1 MKLISR
7 VLQLANGGLSY
18 RFQAPI
24 IRTLSTNSFFSAT
37 RDTQKSSTFESD
49 EDFQRRILGGPEND
63 SNPLFRK
70 LDRIDKAHERYG
82 YGSRFNPGNRSE
94 ALDGWDESVNT
105 LSDGMDWKL
114 TNAATSFTI
123 EDEEVNQDD
132 YSFRPD
138 MDIKPGMVLDTKDLD
153 LRKPAVPR
161 PPRRPEFETTTE
173 EVLQKADF
181 RNVRF
186 LANFITEAGIIIKRS
201 KTGISAKAQR
211 KIAREIKTAR
221 AFGLLPFTTMGTKQF
236 IFGKTMEDC
245 DEDFQYETYYSHDF
259 VDENPREG
267 PIKS

>member
-1 MKLISR
+1 MIR
-7 VLQLANGGLSY
+7 FFVLSCINCVFILN
-18 RFQAPI
+18 
-24 IRTLSTNSFFSAT
+24 TAT

-138 MDIKPGMVLDTKDLD
+138 MDIKPGMVLDTK
-153 LRKPAVPR
+153 V
-161 PPRRPEFETTTE
+161 
-173 EVLQKADF
+173 
-181 RNVRF
+181 
-186 LANFITEAGIIIKRS
+186 
-201 KTGISAKAQR
+201 
-211 KIAREIKTAR
+211 
-221 AFGLLPFTTMGTKQF
+221 
-236 IFGKTMEDC
+236 
-245 DEDFQYETYYSHDF
+245 
-259 VDENPREG
+259 
-267 PIKS
+267 